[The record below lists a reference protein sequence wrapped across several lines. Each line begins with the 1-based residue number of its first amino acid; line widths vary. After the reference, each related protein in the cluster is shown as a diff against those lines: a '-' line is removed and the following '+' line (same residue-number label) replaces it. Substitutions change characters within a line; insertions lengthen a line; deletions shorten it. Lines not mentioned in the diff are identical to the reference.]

1 MQQRQRMQQQHTID
15 MSSTGPVQTFTHAF
29 STLSPTPSSTAELN
43 SCATVI
49 GSTPS
54 SASEAPAPAAQAAG
68 PKIPA
73 SDIALGREL
82 GRGGMGT
89 VRAAAWLGTPVAVKT
104 LVDSDRAKQEE
115 LEQEAALL
123 ASLRHPC
130 VCQFFGTCVL
140 GSGHLAMVMELLD
153 CSLHELI
160 AGPKGYTVPLCFRLA
175 HEIAQGIAFL
185 HRNNVLHRDIKPA
198 NVMLDAL
205 LHAKVCDFGL
215 SRDIT
220 ADMETRQPGDVGP
233 QSVSHSTRRFGT
245 LRYMAPEV
253 LCLDDKIGSAQ
264 EVKLRYNQQCDVYS
278 FALLLWELAHREPP
292 FMGTDA
298 TQVAQAARSGKR
310 PQLRLPKGLADLG
323 PLITSSWHV
332 EPAQRP
338 TMAAC
343 TEELLRLSQS
353 PEASPVEG
361 QLGAAEG
368 GGINAESSF
377 KM

>member
-1 MQQRQRMQQQHTID
+1 MIIKAPRLSLCCDSGPTSCGAIIVARGPTATR
-15 MSSTGPVQTFTHAF
+15 STEH
-29 STLSPTPSSTAELN
+29 PSLRCTRIRHLLPLPLLPLHLPLRLLQLQLHGKGGDEGRLLHRCRHHPEGAGAGGVRGLLFLARPRLRPLIR
-43 SCATVI
+43 CLR
-49 GSTPS
+49 
-54 SASEAPAPAAQAAG
+54 SEAG
-68 PKIPA
+68 WEGGGVRGWG
-73 SDIALGREL
+73 SLG
-82 GRGGMGT
+82 G
-89 VRAAAWLGTPVAVKT
+89 
-104 LVDSDRAKQEE
+104 
-115 LEQEAALL
+115 
-123 ASLRHPC
+123 
-130 VCQFFGTCVL
+130 
-140 GSGHLAMVMELLD
+140 AMDMVIELLD

-160 AGPKGYTVPLCFRLA
+160 AGPKGYSVPLCFRLA

-220 ADMETRQPGDVGP
+220 ADIETRQPGDVGP

-253 LCLDDKIGSAQ
+253 LCLDDKIGSAR

-368 GGINAESSF
+368 GEMNAESSF

>member
-1 MQQRQRMQQQHTID
+1 MQQRKRMQQQHTID

-220 ADMETRQPGDVGP
+220 AEMETRQPGDVGP
-233 QSVSHSTRRFGT
+233 QSVSHSTRHFGT
-245 LRYMAPEV
+245 LRYMAP
-253 LCLDDKIGSAQ
+253 D
-264 EVKLRYNQQCDVYS
+264 
-278 FALLLWELAHREPP
+278 
-292 FMGTDA
+292 
-298 TQVAQAARSGKR
+298 
-310 PQLRLPKGLADLG
+310 
-323 PLITSSWHV
+323 
-332 EPAQRP
+332 
-338 TMAAC
+338 
-343 TEELLRLSQS
+343 
-353 PEASPVEG
+353 PVFG
-361 QLGAAEG
+361 
-368 GGINAESSF
+368 
-377 KM
+377 